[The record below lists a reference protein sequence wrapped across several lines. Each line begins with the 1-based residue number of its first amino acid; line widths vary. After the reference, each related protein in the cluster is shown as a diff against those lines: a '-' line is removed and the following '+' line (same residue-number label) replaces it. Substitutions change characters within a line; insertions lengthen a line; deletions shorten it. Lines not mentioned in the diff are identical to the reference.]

1 MNIFFVDRDPSAAAR
16 ALCDK
21 HLRKMLLETA
31 QMLCTVHH
39 IHGTD
44 PELIPYKPTHAGHP
58 CVRWAAES
66 NLHFYWLWNYGGS
79 MGIEYL
85 LRFGKS
91 HKSSS
96 VISEIGL
103 LSFPMGWGQQW
114 SDPPQVFGD
123 EWEHLRG
130 ADAVEAYRKYYA
142 LAKRDVCSGYT
153 RTKPPVWLEELRA
166 NS

>member
-31 QMLCTVHH
+31 QILCTVHH
-39 IHGTD
+39 IHRTD

-58 CVRWAAES
+58 CVKWAAES
-66 NLHFYWLWNYGGS
+66 KLHFYWLWNYGGS

-96 VISEIGL
+96 IISEIGL
-103 LSFPMGWGQQW
+103 LPFPMGWGQQW
-114 SDPPQVFGD
+114 SDPPQCMPHEYKCD
-123 EWEHLRG
+123 NT
-130 ADAVEAYRKYYA
+130 VEAYRRYYA
-142 LAKRDVCSGYT
+142 LGKRDVCSGYT
-153 RTKPPVWLEELRA
+153 RTKLPVWLEELRA
-166 NS
+166 DG